1 MEVFFPPIDDYGNKL
16 IRTRFSMGKTTCM
29 LWRYFLSKLIA
40 EAEINKMAN
49 VVETQFISEKKN
61 HITKIFLKY
70 CKTDKKKK
78 LFLVL
83 KKKTFTENYQLSGD
97 ISSGEVLILSII
109 FLHLNKVVFLDEG

>member
-1 MEVFFPPIDDYGNKL
+1 MEGFFPPSDDYGNKL

-70 CKTDKKKK
+70 C
-78 LFLVL
+78 
-83 KKKTFTENYQLSGD
+83 
-97 ISSGEVLILSII
+97 
-109 FLHLNKVVFLDEG
+109 